1 MDILPAST
9 KSDWWTVLTDN
20 NPIKGPNLKDNINL
34 PAFEKLQAQLVK
46 AKTVPKQIELWQAFL
61 KNPANINEAGMPI
74 TKKALNTWM
83 TDGKMPSNVQAALSK
98 NPLAPLPALAQAQL
112 TYDKTDPTSVKNY
125 ETALKDTYGN
135 LKKADGT
142 PEFTPAYLES
152 VAAGTIPQ
160 DTFDTRINNIA
171 VKAATADL
179 KTQGISLADVGGAEG
194 LASSGKLAEYLN
206 DSTKL
211 ASAYTSTPTAGST
224 VTGGAGNDTVPN
236 EGITALGPYSGSISE
251 VNTPAKMKQAVDN
264 YDPNKGVYR
273 APSLD
278 ASGKLVANSTS
289 PYSNILNGMLSGY
302 KNPYAADY
310 TNQLKMPETPD
321 LTNIKKSFENNPTSK
336 DLLKLA
342 NTAGQPYDPNAQTS
356 LSPALSKIYQPSI
369 TNSAGKATK
378 PGAPDTTNTTL
389 PVVPKAGEPI
399 VTDTSAGKVVT
410 PPVVNSNTVVN
421 PNTVD
426 NPVIPSVTPPAP
438 FTVDSTTSYERDDI
452 SPEVRAALDARAIT
466 DAKNAIV
473 GDTITAN
480 DNLVKGIVSPNIA
493 SSLSTN
499 NMNTNVT
506 GVNGEAGIPSVLNPT
521 TTPGKPTFQEDDG
534 VVVSAEERANNL
546 EAARIA
552 QEALAKRQAEE
563 KAEADRQAG
572 LVALANQQAADKA
585 AAEWDYNT
593 NKAREETVAWE
604 ARQKALEVLA
614 AQQNNTVTDPKS
626 YTVSGGLELPKGIGV
641 NTLPTQIAAQ
651 QNNTVTDPK
660 SYTVS
665 GGLELPKGIGVNT
678 LPTQIAAQQN
688 NTVTDPKSYT
698 VSGGLELPKG
708 IGVNTLP
715 TQTNLGPLNISNL
728 GAVIGPQAMN
738 SNAGGVASLVGP
750 QVTVQPQPQPAVTY
764 TYAPSSEQQ
773 LEDTAAMQS
782 FINPNSQSV
791 APAVTQQPAVQ
802 ASAVPS
808 TQVLDSS
815 GTPIPG
821 RRRLGFA

>member
-20 NPIKGPNLKDNINL
+20 NPIKGRNLKDNINL
-34 PAFEKLQAQLVK
+34 PAFETLQAQLAK

-74 TKKALNTWM
+74 AKKALNTWM

-302 KNPYAADY
+302 KNPYAAGY
-310 TNQLKMPETPD
+310 TNQLTMPETPD

-342 NTAGQPYDPNAQTS
+342 NTAGQPYDPKAITS

-410 PPVVNSNTVVN
+410 DTGAGKVTSTPVKTAAELAAEKLAAEKAAYMKSFTVG
-421 PNTVD
+421 D
-426 NPVIPSVTPPAP
+426 YIEPSTRARSDLQTAAVTDPKLAAQLDWSATQDTTRAQSAKPIVTPPVTKP
-438 FTVDSTTSYERDDI
+438 EFTVTPQTSYSPADY
-452 SPEVRAALDARAIT
+452 SPELKAALAARAIT
-466 DAKNAIV
+466 DAQNATV

-480 DNLVKGIVSPNIA
+480 DNLARGIVTPNINTNV
-493 SSLSTN
+493 STG
-499 NMNTNVT
+499 NMNTYAT
-506 GVNGEAGIPSVLNPT
+506 GPNGESGIPSALT
-521 TTPGKPTFQEDDG
+521 TTPQFTSGDYIPPANRTMST
-534 VVVSAEERANNL
+534 VANNP
-546 EAARIA
+546 
-552 QEALAKRQAEE
+552 
-563 KAEADRQAG
+563 
-572 LVALANQQAADKA
+572 ALANQVAWSATQDAAQAKQAAPA
-585 AAEWDYNT
+585 
-593 NKAREETVAWE
+593 V
-604 ARQKALEVLA
+604 
-614 AQQNNTVTDPKS
+614 
-626 YTVSGGLELPKGIGV
+626 GI
-641 NTLPTQIAAQ
+641 NTLP
-651 QNNTVTDPK
+651 NNTGATGTTSPAPFTVNSTT
-660 SYTVS
+660 SYS
-665 GGLELPKGIGVNT
+665 PNDYSPELK
-678 LPTQIAAQQN
+678 AA
-688 NTVTDPKSYT
+688 
-698 VSGGLELPKG
+698 L
-708 IGVNTLP
+708 
-715 TQTNLGPLNISNL
+715 
-728 GAVIGPQAMN
+728 AAR
-738 SNAGGVASLVGP
+738 AASMG
-750 QVTVQPQPQPAVTY
+750 Q
-764 TYAPSSEQQ
+764 
-773 LEDTAAMQS
+773 
-782 FINPNSQSV
+782 
-791 APAVTQQPAVQ
+791 
-802 ASAVPS
+802 
-808 TQVLDSS
+808 
-815 GTPIPG
+815 
-821 RRRLGFA
+821 

>member
-34 PAFEKLQAQLVK
+34 PAFEKLQAQLVN

-74 TKKALNTWM
+74 AKKALNTWM

-179 KTQGISLADVGGAEG
+179 KAQGISLADVGGAEG

-251 VNTPAKMKQAVDN
+251 VNTPAKMKQVVDN

-310 TNQLKMPETPD
+310 TNQLTMPETPD

-342 NTAGQPYDPNAQTS
+342 NTAGQPYDPKAQTS

-678 LPTQIAAQQN
+678 LPTQ
-688 NTVTDPKSYT
+688 
-698 VSGGLELPKG
+698 
-708 IGVNTLP
+708 
-715 TQTNLGPLNISNL
+715 TNLGPLNISNL